1 MEATSATLLRIF
13 VSDKYIRYILIK
25 SSIIYDLAVEALA
38 VRIKMSFSLFF
49 NVIRV
54 LGSQTL
60 ENCLEYDSKL
70 KISGSYGE

>member
-54 LGSQTL
+54 LGSL
-60 ENCLEYDSKL
+60 ENRLEHDSKL